1 MDKILEGELS
11 RFEVPDL
18 LTFLNVGKQT
28 GVLLLERPQ
37 QETKLFFR
45 KGDPVYASSTRDAL
59 RLGSL
64 LVRLGKV
71 SQIQLDRVLAKLGSG
86 YRIGQVLLQD
96 ELLTE
101 DELASVLKVQIS
113 EVVFETFDWSSG
125 LFAFFDGVPPPS
137 TAVILEMDLHNLIM
151 EGVRRIDERGR
162 LAEFFPDLGMVV
174 ESIVNPERVKASVT
188 LTPDEWQVYFLVD
201 GRRSLAEI
209 CRLAGNPD
217 ELATLQVLHHLAVAK
232 FLQVVPA
239 AIEAT
244 PPQEEEPAG
253 TRISHAQDPPA
264 SRSQVEFSTG
274 PPARKIDDDTKD
286 VVTPKAIQYLKA
298 SNTITVSRLVLL
310 KDGTETSFPL
320 TRDTYTLGRHR
331 NNDIVV
337 SDPKVSSFHARLDR
351 GADGFTFV
359 DLKSRNGSFVNGRRS
374 TTALLKTGDELRLG
388 TAKLVYRIDY
398 TSGASV

>member
-1 MDKILEGELS
+1 MERVLEGDLS

-18 LTFLNVGKQT
+18 LTFLNVGRHT
-28 GVLLLERPQ
+28 GVLLLERPE

-45 KGDPVYASSTRDAL
+45 EGAPVYATSTRDTL

-64 LVRLGKV
+64 LVRLGKMTAP
-71 SQIQLDRVLAKLGSG
+71 QLERVLARLGSG

-96 ELLTE
+96 KLLTE
-101 DELASVLKVQIS
+101 EELASVLKVQVS
-113 EVVFETFDWSSG
+113 EVVFDTFEWSAG
-125 LFAFFDGVPPPS
+125 LFSFYDHVSPPA
-137 TAVILEMDLHNLIM
+137 TAVTLEMDLHNLIM

-162 LAEFFPDLGMVV
+162 LAEFFPDLAMVV
-174 ESIVNPERVKASVT
+174 ESVVNPERVKASVT
-188 LTPDEWQVYFLVD
+188 LTPEEWQVYFLVD
-201 GRRSLAEI
+201 GRRSLSEI

-217 ELATLQVLHHLAVAK
+217 ELSTLLILRHLAVAK
-232 FLQVVPA
+232 FVRVVPGA
-239 AIEAT
+239 QDLAPKNVT
-244 PPQEEEPAG
+244 VPAG
-253 TRISHAQDPPA
+253 GATQRRVAEPPA

-310 KDGTETSFPL
+310 KDGAESSFPL

-351 GADGFTFV
+351 GSDGFTFV
-359 DLKSRNGSFVNGRRS
+359 DLKSRNGSYVNGRRS
-374 TTALLKTGDELRLG
+374 TTALLKTGDEIRLG
-388 TAKLVYRIDY
+388 TAKLVYRVDY
-398 TSGASV
+398 TSGV